1 MDEPFSPSP
10 AGERRYDAVCIGLNA
25 FDHLCLVPRFPAR
38 GGKIRMSR
46 FATSGGGQSAT
57 AACCLARL
65 GWRVAYGGVCGDDE
79 PGQKAE
85 PWLRELGVDP
95 AGLVRKP
102 GTASQQAFIMVEE
115 DSAERTIVWHRD
127 DACRLEPEDLDE
139 ELIRAGR
146 VLHLDGHF
154 VEASLEAAR
163 LARKH
168 GLLVSLDGE
177 RVYEQTRELVSLCH
191 VVMGSQRFAQRLT
204 GMEDPRGSLEAM
216 ADMGPK
222 WAGRTLGEE
231 GAEMIAAG
239 EYIRQP
245 GYAVEAIDSTGAG
258 DVFHAGMV
266 HAMLQGQGP
275 RQALATACAVAAIS
289 VTKLG
294 GRSALPTKT
303 ALESF
308 LAERQS

>member
-1 MDEPFSPSP
+1 VGEPLSPP
-10 AGERRYDAVCIGLNA
+10 LAKGRRYDAVCIGLNA
-25 FDHLCLVPRFPAR
+25 FDHLCQVPRFPDR

-57 AACCLARL
+57 AACCLAKL

-79 PGQKAE
+79 PGRKAG
-85 PWLRELGVDP
+85 PWLEEFGVD
-95 AGLVRKP
+95 ARGLKVKP
-102 GTASQQAFIMVEE
+102 GSASQQAFIMVEE

-127 DACRLEPEDLDE
+127 EACRLEPEDIDE
-139 ELIRAGR
+139 DMIKAGR

-154 VEASLEAAR
+154 VEPSLKAAR
-163 LARKH
+163 MAREH

-177 RVYEQTRELVSLCH
+177 RVYGETKELVSLCH
-191 VVMGSQRFAQRLT
+191 VVMGSRRFAQRLT
-204 GMEDPRGSLEAM
+204 GTRDQRASLEAL
-216 ADMGPK
+216 AAMGPL
-222 WAGRTLGEE
+222 WAGRTLGAE

-245 GYAVEAIDSTGAG
+245 GFAVQAIDTTGAG

-266 HAMLQGQGP
+266 HALLMGQGP
-275 RQALATACAVAAIS
+275 RRALATACAVAAMS
-289 VTKLG
+289 VTALG
-294 GRSALPTKT
+294 GRSALPSRT

-308 LAERQS
+308 LAERGS